1 MGEAGLGSAEVG
13 HVFIIFF
20 IIHTYIYIYTKDLKM
35 HQTYS
40 PSLIAI
46 NRLTRA
52 QLLESIMLSHASLS
66 QHSHDRRAGHGGH

>member
-13 HVFIIFF
+13 HVFIIIFYY
-20 IIHTYIYIYTKDLKM
+20 TYIYIYTKDLKM